1 MRRHHGLVAIIG
13 MIAASG
19 VSLQAHAQS
28 ANRNDPVPARPDQS
42 LTASERSFAVVPTA
56 EPLMLFP
63 QIREQLKDA
72 PSFLRDSKAGI
83 NVRTYY
89 RDNVSNA
96 STGA

>member
-42 LTASERSFAVVPTA
+42 LTAIERSFMQSSP
-56 EPLMLFP
+56 
-63 QIREQLKDA
+63 
-72 PSFLRDSKAGI
+72 
-83 NVRTYY
+83 
-89 RDNVSNA
+89 
-96 STGA
+96 